1 MFCIKSCKNTL
12 TSSLPHMKTSI
23 CVIVMG
29 MLISMTQPMH
39 SAEISS
45 SNRALLERLDKIVAN
60 RQFYIDKRKAKADSV
75 K

>member
-1 MFCIKSCKNTL
+1 
-12 TSSLPHMKTSI
+12 MKTSI

-29 MLISMTQPMH
+29 ILISMAQPMH

-75 K
+75 KSLIEAAPRVEDKIAL